1 MASDLEQMIPNAPR
15 ELVINGETIKI
26 DVIRVGQLPTA
37 AQAARA
43 VYDVLAI
50 NASGGKKMKLDFFNL
65 IEKLADLTPLVSTMT
80 GKPNAWVEGLTP
92 DDFLA
97 IVAAIIE
104 VNIDFFTHKMLPKMT
119 GTVQAVTQHLG
130 QMSSNA

>member
-50 NASGGKKMKLDFFNL
+50 NASGGQMKLDFFNL
-65 IEKLADLTPLVSTMT
+65 IEKLADLTPLVATMT
-80 GKPNAWVEGLTP
+80 GKSNAWVEGLTP

-97 IVAAIIE
+97 IVTAIIE
-104 VNIDFFTHKMLPKMT
+104 VNIDFFIHKMLPKMT
-119 GTVQAVTQHLG
+119 GTIQVVTQHLG
-130 QMSSNA
+130 QMSSNV